1 MNAVTAPEPMS
12 RRPLAGVVLLAAA
25 IRVAYWVTKWDQ
37 TLLFNDSVY
46 YSGQARQLFEGTWF
60 REVFFDRP
68 GAEHGPLTS
77 LLMSPL
83 SFGTDYHR
91 WQRLVT
97 VTTGVLLVWVLG
109 RLVTELAGSRAGLI
123 AALVAAV
130 YPNFWMNDGLVMS
143 ESISMLLVTLSL
155 WAAWRAA
162 QAPDGRGAVRTTV
175 LLGLVLGFAM
185 LARSELLLFVPLL
198 LAWLLVVRRR
208 ARRSWRPAVLA
219 LVVSGG
225 VVLPWVAF
233 NMARFERPV
242 FLTTNDG
249 TTWLGANCD
258 DMYHGGNSGGW
269 TVLCITADPAYR
281 PDEEPSVRSARQRS
295 LAVHYVRG
303 HLGDVPGVVIHRVG
317 RTLDVY
323 GLSDLLHQD
332 VGEERPRWAAWAGI
346 VMFWG
351 LAVLSVLGA
360 IGAPRRVWTLLV
372 VPICVVLA
380 TTVLFY
386 GGHRIR
392 STAEP
397 SLVALSAMAVAGF
410 VGRRAELVDEAP

>member
-1 MNAVTAPEPMS
+1 
-12 RRPLAGVVLLAAA
+12 
-25 IRVAYWVTKWDQ
+25 
-37 TLLFNDSVY
+37 
-46 YSGQARQLFEGTWF
+46 
-60 REVFFDRP
+60 
-68 GAEHGPLTS
+68 
-77 LLMSPL
+77 
-83 SFGTDYHR
+83 
-91 WQRLVT
+91 
-97 VTTGVLLVWVLG
+97 
-109 RLVTELAGSRAGLI
+109 
-123 AALVAAV
+123 
-130 YPNFWMNDGLVMS
+130 
-143 ESISMLLVTLSL
+143 
-155 WAAWRAA
+155 
-162 QAPDGRGAVRTTV
+162 
-175 LLGLVLGFAM
+175 
-185 LARSELLLFVPLL
+185 
-198 LAWLLVVRRR
+198 
-208 ARRSWRPAVLA
+208 
-219 LVVSGG
+219 
-225 VVLPWVAF
+225 
-233 NMARFERPV
+233 
-242 FLTTNDG
+242 
-249 TTWLGANCD
+249 
-258 DMYHGGNSGGW
+258 
-269 TVLCITADPAYR
+269 LCITADPAYR